1 MHALIGTEL
10 SRLRA
15 SDLASR
21 GRHVRARRIRTTRVP
36 APPSPAG

>member
-15 SDLASR
+15 SDLATP
-21 GRHVRARRIRTTRVP
+21 GRHVRARRVRTTRV
-36 APPSPAG
+36 AVPPSPVG